1 MSKHTPE
8 PWVATRNCAYWEI
21 GIEVDGYYANRI
33 GDVCATD
40 PHNPDSG
47 KQEANSARI
56 VACVNACAGMD
67 DPAAEISRL
76 RADINS
82 ASNALRILYANLKTA
97 TTAMERCG
105 LTAMVDGIRA
115 DIVTEPCVSA
125 LSKAV
130 PKEEI

>member
-1 MSKHTPE
+1 MSDEKCLICDHYICNHG
-8 PWVATRNCAYWEI
+8 RYGCH
-21 GIEVDGYYANRI
+21 VDGCKCVRTCYVADHPNYAER
-33 GDVCATD
+33 
-40 PHNPDSG
+40 
-47 KQEANSARI
+47 
-56 VACVNACAGMD
+56 
-67 DPAAEISRL
+67 AAEIERL